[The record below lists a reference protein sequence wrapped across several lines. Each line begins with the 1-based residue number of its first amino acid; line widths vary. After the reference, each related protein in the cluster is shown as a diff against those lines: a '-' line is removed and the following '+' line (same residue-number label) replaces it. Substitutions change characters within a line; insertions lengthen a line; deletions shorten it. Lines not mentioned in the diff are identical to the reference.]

1 MSATSGKQGTTD
13 KTAPDL
19 RKPTQIN
26 WDNRLEE
33 ANKELL
39 AKINACLDRL
49 NSLRVEEVSHS
60 GSLRSRAAWRLAVH
74 QQGLLFRTVALVD
87 GIAAAWN
94 NRSTLTAI
102 LSARALMETIAV
114 VAEYEKCV
122 ASLLAAKD
130 FDGLDKLAEKGIFS
144 SRDSEVI
151 SQAPEIEATNI
162 LAYVD
167 KLNNQ
172 VAGFREHYNQLSERC
187 HPNALGHTFMFAR
200 FDRSAESYRFCDER
214 DPDKN
219 GVMILAVLEF
229 LPPLESTMTELSK
242 SISQVSD
249 AHERILKGSPQQGA
263 DMKVVKSEK
272 LIKGATG
279 DWEVVIGMEVHAQV
293 TSNSKLFSGAST
305 EFGGE
310 PNAHVSLVDAA
321 MPGMLPVINEACIR
335 QAVRT
340 GLGLNAKINLRSVFD
355 RKNYFYP
362 DLPQG
367 YQISQYK
374 SPVVGEGEVVVE
386 LAGGDSVTV
395 GIERLHLEQDA
406 GKSLHDQSPTMS
418 FVDLNR
424 SGVALMEI
432 VSKPDIR
439 SSEQAKA
446 YVTKLRSI
454 LRYLGT
460 CDGDMEKGSLR
471 ADVNVSVRKPGG
483 PLGTRCEIKNMN
495 SIAFI
500 GQAIEYEA
508 RRQIGILE
516 DGGAIDQETRL
527 FDPNKGETRSM
538 RSKEEAHDYRYFPD
552 PDLLPLEFTQG
563 FVDELR
569 AGLPGL
575 PDQKKARFIS
585 EFGLSPYDASV
596 LVAERE
602 SAAFFETVLE
612 RLANKARDGK
622 LAANWVINELFGRL
636 NKEGQGIAASPVSA
650 AQLAAIVDLIG
661 EGTISGKIAKDLF
674 EIVWQEGGDP
684 RALVEARGM
693 KQVTDLGAIEKVVDD
708 IVAANPDKVA
718 QAKAKP
724 ALIGWFVGQVMKSS
738 GGKANPQAVNDLLK
752 SKLGI

>member
-1 MSATSGKQGTTD
+1 MSAT
-13 KTAPDL
+13 
-19 RKPTQIN
+19 
-26 WDNRLEE
+26 
-33 ANKELL
+33 
-39 AKINACLDRL
+39 NA
-49 NSLRVEEVSHS
+49 
-60 GSLRSRAAWRLAVH
+60 
-74 QQGLLFRTVALVD
+74 
-87 GIAAAWN
+87 
-94 NRSTLTAI
+94 
-102 LSARALMETIAV
+102 
-114 VAEYEKCV
+114 
-122 ASLLAAKD
+122 
-130 FDGLDKLAEKGIFS
+130 
-144 SRDSEVI
+144 
-151 SQAPEIEATNI
+151 
-162 LAYVD
+162 
-167 KLNNQ
+167 
-172 VAGFREHYNQLSERC
+172 
-187 HPNALGHTFMFAR
+187 
-200 FDRSAESYRFCDER
+200 
-214 DPDKN
+214 
-219 GVMILAVLEF
+219 
-229 LPPLESTMTELSK
+229 
-242 SISQVSD
+242 
-249 AHERILKGSPQQGA
+249 
-263 DMKVVKSEK
+263 K
-272 LIKGATG
+272 LIKGTTG
-279 DWEVVIGMEVHAQV
+279 DWEVVIGLEIHAQV
-293 TSNSKLFSGAST
+293 TSNAKLFSGAST

-310 PNAHVSLVDAA
+310 PNSHVSLVDAA
-321 MPGMLPVINEACIR
+321 MPGMLPVINEFCVA

-340 GLGLNAKINLRSVFD
+340 GLGLNAQINLRSVFD

-374 SPVVGEGEVVVE
+374 SPIVGEGEVMVE
-386 LAGGDSVTV
+386 LADGRSVAV

-406 GKSLHDQSPTMS
+406 GKSLHDQNPSMS
-418 FVDLNR
+418 LVDLNR

-446 YVTKLRSI
+446 YVAKVRSI

-460 CDGDMEKGSLR
+460 CDGDMEKGNLR

-495 SIAFI
+495 SINFI

-508 RRQIGILE
+508 RRQIEIIE
-516 DGGAIDQETRL
+516 DGGSIDQETRL

-552 PDLLPLEFTQG
+552 PDLLPLEFSEAY
-563 FVDELR
+563 V
-569 AGLPGL
+569 AGLKANLPEL
-575 PDQKKARFIS
+575 PDQKKARFMS

-602 SAAFFETVLE
+602 SADFYETVLQN
-612 RLANKARDGK
+612 LAQVRDGK

-636 NKEGQGIAASPVSA
+636 NKEGRDISASPVSA
-650 AQLAAIVDLIG
+650 PQLAAIVDMIG

-708 IVAANPDKVA
+708 IVAANPDKVE
-718 QAKAKP
+718 QARAKP
-724 ALIGWFVGQVMKSS
+724 QLIGWFVGQVMKSS